1 MTERRE
7 KLEIVRDILSAIYEK
22 KGRIK
27 PTHLLYKSNLAHNKL
42 KIYLGDLIQKELV
55 KEENQDRSK
64 MYLITEKG
72 IKFLNEYKRV
82 QEFMESF
89 GL

>member
-7 KLEIVRDILSAIYEK
+7 KLEIIKDILNAIYEK
-22 KGRIK
+22 NGKIK

-42 KIYLGDLIQKELV
+42 KIYLNDLMTRGMIKDGLFADAKV
-55 KEENQDRSK
+55 
-64 MYLITEKG
+64 YLITDKG

-82 QEFMESF
+82 QDFMESF